1 MSKQVPNELS
11 QDGPDKL
18 DKVFVVGAVK
28 ISIHLHSDW
37 PVTVNELSPYMQQPI
52 TVSFMNDR

>member
-37 PVTVNELSPYMQQPI
+37 PVTVNELSQGGNILLTCSSQ
-52 TVSFMNDR
+52 SQ